1 MRELSPAAAL
11 LDAAVAQVLGSGVP
25 LERRLQLRELKQTY
39 VFSTLLAKK
48 TRVRKGGDTHLG
60 SAANSGMALLGH
72 GH

>member
-1 MRELSPAAAL
+1 MRRAG
-11 LDAAVAQVLGSGVP
+11 AVPRRGAVRRGGGPSAG
-25 LERRLQLRELKQTY
+25 ERRLQLRELKQTY